1 MIEIGIPAGADESE
15 KRQITD
21 LCGELTAFDDRLE
34 SLAESA
40 DEASADLSGDRRGGL
55 RLLIVWVAVAVI
67 GTISLGFVID
77 GDSLFPRLPVSMFAG
92 VVIGFLAAL
101 PAIRRDKTRM
111 KQIAESATDV
121 ADQASELR
129 RELTSI
135 IFAHHHFDPTDM
147 EWVSDHRKKAQGY
160 ERDLAASTRTGI
172 ADRSWASR
180 ARVSPI
186 LLVTLFGATVATGIV
201 AAPEG
206 IPSWW
211 ASVLSVVII
220 ILGLGFIVISE
231 TSASVRS
238 QARQDFITRNI
249 SANEKRWEGRIE
261 AGVNRSSVK
270 VASSEVGQKESRER
284 HH

>member
-40 DEASADLSGDRRGGL
+40 DEASADLSGDRRGSL
-55 RLLIVWVAVAVI
+55 RLLVIWAIVSVV
-67 GTISLGFVID
+67 GTIGLGFVID
-77 GDSLFPRLPVSMFAG
+77 DESLFPRLPLSMFAG

-101 PAIRRDKTRM
+101 PAIRRDNTRM
-111 KQIAESATDV
+111 NRIAESATDV

-135 IFAHHHFDPTDM
+135 IFADHHFAPDDAQ
-147 EWVSDHRKKAQGY
+147 WVADHRERARGY
-160 ERDLAASTRTGI
+160 ERDLAASIRTGV
-172 ADRSWASR
+172 ADRAWASR

-186 LLVTLFGATVATGIV
+186 LLVALFGATVATGIV
-201 AAPEG
+201 AAPER

-211 ASVLSVVII
+211 VSVLSVVII

-249 SANEKRWEGRIE
+249 SANEKRWRGRIE

-270 VASSEVGQKESRER
+270 VASSEVDQKESRER

>member
-40 DEASADLSGDRRGGL
+40 DEASADLSGDRRGSL
-55 RLLIVWVAVAVI
+55 RLLFIWAIVSVA
-67 GTISLGFVID
+67 GTIGLGFVID
-77 GDSLFPRLPVSMFAG
+77 DESLFPRLPVSMFVG
-92 VVIGFLAAL
+92 LSLGFLVGL
-101 PAIRRDKTRM
+101 PALRRDKARM
-111 KQIAESATDV
+111 DRIAQSAADV
-121 ADQASELR
+121 ADQADKSR
-129 RELTSI
+129 RKLTSI
-135 IFAHHHFDPTDM
+135 IFADHHFAPDDAQ
-147 EWVSDHRKKAQGY
+147 WVADHRERARGY
-160 ERDLAASTRTGI
+160 ERDLAASIRTGV

-186 LLVTLFGATVATGIV
+186 LLVALFGATVATGIV

-206 IPSWW
+206 VPSWW
-211 ASVLSVVII
+211 VSVLSVVII

-238 QARQDFITRNI
+238 QARQNFITKNI
-249 SANEKRWEGRIE
+249 SANEKRWLDRIR
-261 AGVNRSSVK
+261 AGVNRSSFRI
-270 VASSEVGQKESRER
+270 AGSEDG
-284 HH
+284 

>member
-67 GTISLGFVID
+67 GTISLGFVT
-77 GDSLFPRLPVSMFAG
+77 GDPDLFPRLPLSMFVG
-92 VVIGFLAAL
+92 LSLGFLVAL
-101 PAIRRDKTRM
+101 PAFRRDKDRM
-111 KQIAESATDV
+111 DRIAQSAADV
-121 ADQASELR
+121 ADQADKSR
-129 RELTSI
+129 RKLTSI
-135 IFAHHHFDPTDM
+135 IFADHHFAPDDAQ
-147 EWVSDHRKKAQGY
+147 WVADHRERARGY
-160 ERDLAASTRTGI
+160 ERDLAASIRTEV
-172 ADRSWASR
+172 ADRAWASR

-186 LLVTLFGATVATGIV
+186 LLVALFGATVATGIV

-206 IPSWW
+206 VPSWW
-211 ASVLSVVII
+211 VSVLSVVII

-238 QARQDFITRNI
+238 QARQNFITKNI
-249 SANEKRWEGRIE
+249 SANEKRWLDRIR
-261 AGVNRSSVK
+261 AGVNRSSFRI
-270 VASSEVGQKESRER
+270 AGSDDG
-284 HH
+284 